1 MTPRQNDIYVV
12 IVAWWEKFGYS
23 PSIDEI
29 MMLSKDRS
37 RSNVSRIIN
46 SLVEIGVLKK
56 TPGKN
61 RSVRPAN
68 ARFKLYD

>member
-1 MTPRQNDIYVV
+1 MVV
-12 IVAWWEKFGYS
+12 DEWWKKFGYS

-46 SLVEIGVLKK
+46 HLCVLGVLKK
-56 TPGKN
+56 TPGKR

>member
-37 RSNVSRIIN
+37 RSNDSRIIN
-46 SLVEIGVLKK
+46 SLEEIGALKK

>member
-23 PSIDEI
+23 PSIDEV

-56 TPGKN
+56 TPGKR
-61 RSVRPAN
+61 RSVRPAH
-68 ARFKLYD
+68 ARFRLYD

>member
-29 MMLSKDRS
+29 MRLSKDRS

-56 TPGKN
+56 TPGKR
-61 RSVRPAN
+61 RSVRPSSV
-68 ARFKLYD
+68 RFRLYD

>member
-46 SLVEIGVLKK
+46 QLCDIGVLKK
-56 TPGKN
+56 TPGRN

-68 ARFKLYD
+68 ARFRLYD